1 MKSIKSTIIIGI
13 LIFFMVF
20 MAIFL
25 AIYLIFRGTDLRKS
39 DWLAFLSGYL
49 SFAGTTVSVI
59 ALTQTAYYERERKQ
73 KDECDRTKNIRPI
86 FSIKCSDFQEISGD
100 FILKIKNVGKYP
112 INNVIINCCYVRQVL
127 LSNEELTLECSY
139 NDNSK
144 YLMLESSFTKSK
156 IGVPKDI
163 VINYEDIDGD
173 AWFQGFEMKNFEG
186 SYYYSLCEI
195 EKT

>member
-1 MKSIKSTIIIGI
+1 M
-13 LIFFMVF
+13 
-20 MAIFL
+20 
-25 AIYLIFRGTDLRKS
+25 
-39 DWLAFLSGYL
+39 
-49 SFAGTTVSVI
+49 
-59 ALTQTAYYERERKQ
+59 TQTAYYERERKQ

-86 FSIKCSDFQEISGD
+86 LSIEYSDFQEISGD

-112 INNVIINCCYVRQVL
+112 ISNVIINCCYVRQVL

-144 YLMLESSFTKSK
+144 YLILESSFTKSK
-156 IGVPKDI
+156 IGFPKDI

-186 SYYYSLCEI
+186 SYYSLCEI